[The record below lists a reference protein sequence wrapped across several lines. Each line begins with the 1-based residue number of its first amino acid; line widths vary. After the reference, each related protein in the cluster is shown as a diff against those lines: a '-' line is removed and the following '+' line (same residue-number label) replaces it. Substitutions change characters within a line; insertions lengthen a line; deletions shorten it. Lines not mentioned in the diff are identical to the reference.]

1 MALLCAA
8 VIFIFEVSILRF
20 GVSFKCTRHS
30 IPSSFLVIFQT
41 IGPFFLKLK
50 TREYIRMHNSGSR
63 AVNNT
68 LPYPF
73 ARNIATP
80 NGPELIIWQLIQQ
93 RAQCFLNSIHSN
105 TKKEDLPIG
114 TTLI

>member
-1 MALLCAA
+1 
-8 VIFIFEVSILRF
+8 
-20 GVSFKCTRHS
+20 
-30 IPSSFLVIFQT
+30 
-41 IGPFFLKLK
+41 
-50 TREYIRMHNSGSR
+50 MHNSGSR

-73 ARNIATP
+73 ARDIATP
-80 NGPELIIWQLIQQ
+80 NGHELIIWQLIQQ

>member
-1 MALLCAA
+1 MYTTLYTY
-8 VIFIFEVSILRF
+8 F
-20 GVSFKCTRHS
+20 
-30 IPSSFLVIFQT
+30 IPSYLSK
-41 IGPFFLKLK
+41 PWSFLKLE

-68 LPYPF
+68 LPYPL

-93 RAQCFLNSIHSN
+93 KAQCFLNSIHSN